1 MGGSLIRT
9 VVPTRGDC
17 DMWKY
22 LRFGY
27 IHWIWTS
34 LTIAGLLA
42 GGVWTWSG
50 VAFLFLVGVGGEV
63 LTHRWRDESNPRYRW
78 PFVHD
83 LIIYS
88 AVAGH
93 FLATFVA
100 AWICG
105 SGDFLGF
112 GAWVANGLAA
122 VGLPYDVLAARASND
137 WLAYLGAGLSLGG
150 LLGVSGI
157 SAAHELTHRTGNP
170 FDLWV
175 GRWDFALSFGTNF
188 ATEHVY
194 GHHKNLGYPDIDPV
208 SPKRGVGFYDFLTAG
223 GARQFHGGFGLERKR
238 LEASG
243 KAWWSPHNRVL
254 QAWARGALI
263 VALVCWIGGP
273 VAFGVWLVAA
283 AFSKYILEG
292 LNFFSHYGL
301 IRLPGTR
308 ITTRNTFSS
317 FNPLSNHFTFNLGRH
332 GSHHEH
338 DRPYYLHAYKPMP
351 ESPYGYL
358 TMTLIS
364 WIPPL
369 FWRVMIPML
378 KDWDE
383 HWAEPDELA
392 VVRRHNHESG
402 IAELAAD
409 TATPAPA

>member
-1 MGGSLIRT
+1 
-9 VVPTRGDC
+9 
-17 DMWKY
+17 MWKY

-27 IHWIWTS
+27 IHWIW
-34 LTIAGLLA
+34 LGLAIAGFLA
-42 GGVWTWSG
+42 GGPWMWSG

-63 LTHRWRDESNPRYRW
+63 LTHRWRDESNPHYGW
-78 PFVHD
+78 PVVHD
-83 LIIYS
+83 AIIYS
-88 AVAGH
+88 VVAGH
-93 FLATFVA
+93 FLATFVVAWVCA
-100 AWICG
+100 A
-105 SGDFLGF
+105 GDPLGF
-112 GAWVANGLAA
+112 GAWIEGLLAGA
-122 VGLPYDVLAARASND
+122 GLPHDVFAARAANSWFD
-137 WLAYLGAGLSLGG
+137 YLGAGLSLGG

-170 FDLWV
+170 LDLWL

-194 GHHKNLGYPDIDPV
+194 GHHRNLGYPDIDPV
-208 SPKRGVGFYDFLTAG
+208 SPKRGVGFYEFLTS
-223 GARQFHGGFGLERKR
+223 GALHQWRGGFGLEKKR
-238 LEASG
+238 LEAIG
-243 KAWWSPHNRVL
+243 KSSLSPHNRVL
-254 QAWARGALI
+254 HAWARGALV
-263 VALVCWIGGP
+263 VALVVWIGGP
-273 VAFGVWLVAA
+273 LAFVVWLVAA

-301 IRLPGTR
+301 IRIPDTR

-358 TMTLIS
+358 TMTLVS

-369 FWRVMIPML
+369 YWRLMVPML

-383 HWAEPDELA
+383 RWATPEEQA
-392 VVRRHNHESG
+392 IVRRHNRESG
-402 IAELAAD
+402 IAALAGD
-409 TATPAPA
+409 SATPVPA